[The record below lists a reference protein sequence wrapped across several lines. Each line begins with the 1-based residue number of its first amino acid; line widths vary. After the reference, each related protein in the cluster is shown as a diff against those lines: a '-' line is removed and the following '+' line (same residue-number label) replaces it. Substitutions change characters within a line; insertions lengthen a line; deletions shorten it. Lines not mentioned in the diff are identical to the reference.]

1 MEHFPKKC
9 CIPLWPENVFLQSN
23 SQVCGSA
30 KTEESK
36 CSEHDDVDDDAGAIM
51 QSGHHLLLHENNV
64 VVSGK

>member
-1 MEHFPKKC
+1 MARKC
-9 CIPLWPENVFLQSN
+9 FFLQSN

-30 KTEESK
+30 KMEESK
-36 CSEHDDVDDDAGAIM
+36 CPEHDDDDDAGAIM